1 MEIRD
6 YLRAIRRI
14 LPLLIILPI
23 VAAAITGG
31 FLELQPSKYQANAT
45 VVVPAISGNGSSQSA
60 VSQYVSTFKDV
71 LISEPVV
78 SSVSRKFNI
87 PVSELTA
94 GLSASTI
101 TASSNVIHVVLVGT
115 HSQNLTAAVRE
126 ATVESLDAIA
136 QPRLVQAQ
144 NELTTSQGWL
154 NTANA
159 AISTF
164 DATTLNPSPLAKY
177 NAAQSKLSSLD
188 TSLIAAQINN
198 DKLHIAPL
206 QSAIATLTPEVAKD
220 ALQLQ
225 QWTALNDTNVAALS
239 AHNHAAQALVAAEA
253 LVATDSAP
261 GTVTTVD
268 VGRLSKLADTIKF
281 AAIAFALA
289 LLMLLG
295 LLLILELMRSGR
307 RAAAAKTAAEEE
319 SNAGAVV
326 PLPSTHAEPSLV
338 EVPAATSRNPWR
350 AGGSAP
356 KLDAVV
362 ASTNGN
368 GNGNGHANGSG
379 NGKGH
384 ANVNGNGNGHANVN
398 GNGNGHARSN
408 ELAFTPDAEEAES
421 ERTDSY
427 GVGGR

>member
-71 LISEPVV
+71 LISQQVV
-78 SSVSRKFNI
+78 NSVSQKFNI

-115 HSQNLTAAVRE
+115 RSQNLTAAVKE

-144 NELTTSQGWL
+144 NEVSISQTSLT
-154 NTANA
+154 NTNA

-164 DATTLNPSPLAKY
+164 DATTQNPSPLAKY
-177 NAAQSKLSSLD
+177 NAAQSKLSNYE
-188 TSLIAAQINN
+188 TQLITAQIVG

-206 QSAIATLTPEVAKD
+206 LQTIAGLKSEVGTD

-225 QWTALNDTNVAALS
+225 QWTALNNANVAALS
-239 AHNHAAQALVAAEA
+239 AHNHATQALVAAEA

-268 VGRLSKLADTIKF
+268 AFRLSKLADTIKF

-307 RAAAAKTAAEEE
+307 RAAAAKTATEEE
-319 SNAGAVV
+319 SAAGAVV
-326 PLPSTHAEPSLV
+326 PLPAHAEPALS
-338 EVPAATSRNPWR
+338 EGAAARFRNPWR
-350 AGGSAP
+350 ARSSAP
-356 KLDAVV
+356 QLDAVV

-368 GNGNGHANGSG
+368 GNGNGHANGNG
-379 NGKGH
+379 NGH
-384 ANVNGNGNGHANVN
+384 AANVNGNGHAANVN

-408 ELAFTPDAEEAES
+408 ELAFTPDAEEAEA